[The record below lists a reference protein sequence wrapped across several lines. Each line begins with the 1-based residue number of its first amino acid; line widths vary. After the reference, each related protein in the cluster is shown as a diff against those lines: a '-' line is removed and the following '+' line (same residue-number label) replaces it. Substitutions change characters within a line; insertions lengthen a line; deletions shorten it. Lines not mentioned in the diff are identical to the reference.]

1 MDLGLKGKRAIVL
14 ASSRGLGYAC
24 ALSLAREGCDMV
36 ICSRKQEQIEAAAAK
51 IRKETG
57 ARVHT
62 MTVDVSREESIGS
75 VVSACVEQYGGVEIV
90 VHNAGGPPP
99 GGFGAVTVEQWYRA
113 FDLNLM
119 SFVWLA
125 QAALPE
131 LKKAGYGRILTIAS
145 SSVKQPI
152 PNLVLSNAMRA
163 GVLGAAKTL
172 SREVAQDNILV
183 NVVIPGRIVTERV
196 DELDQAAAA
205 RTGKSFDEVRQNSI
219 TAIPMGRLGRPEEF
233 ANLVTFL
240 ASEAASYMTGAAIPV
255 DGGRINAL

>member
-1 MDLGLKGKRAIVL
+1 MQLFLGNRNY
-14 ASSRGLGYAC
+14 STWS
-24 ALSLAREGCDMV
+24 
-36 ICSRKQEQIEAAAAK
+36 
-51 IRKETG
+51 
-57 ARVHT
+57 
-62 MTVDVSREESIGS
+62 
-75 VVSACVEQYGGVEIV
+75 
-90 VHNAGGPPP
+90 
-99 GGFGAVTVEQWYRA
+99 
-113 FDLNLM
+113 
-119 SFVWLA
+119 
-125 QAALPE
+125 
-131 LKKAGYGRILTIAS
+131 
-145 SSVKQPI
+145 
-152 PNLVLSNAMRA
+152 MRA